1 MRQHTATEAREARR
15 TDRQAL
21 DSVHSRHDEGD
32 GDADAWPDDTGP
44 AMRLVGAWKH
54 AIARNEHDL
63 LRLGGACVALDLLGG
78 LSACFAPLL
87 STLFTI
93 ARIGALAIFVPG
105 VLRLLAIRHADRPDA
120 ELLKAI
126 AIAIG
131 VAAVYF
137 AVRTYVVVEVC
148 RL

>member
-1 MRQHTATEAREARR
+1 
-15 TDRQAL
+15 
-21 DSVHSRHDEGD
+21 
-32 GDADAWPDDTGP
+32 
-44 AMRLVGAWKH
+44 MRLVSAWKH

-63 LRLGGACVALDLLGG
+63 LRLGAACAALDLLAA

-87 STLFTI
+87 TTLFAL
-93 ARIGALAIFVPG
+93 ARIGALVIFVPAT
-105 VLRLLAIRHADRPDA
+105 LRLLAIRHADRPDA

-148 RL
+148 AL

>member
-1 MRQHTATEAREARR
+1 MRQHGATDARDARR
-15 TDRQAL
+15 TDRHAL
-21 DSVHSRHDEGD
+21 DSVQPRHDESGD
-32 GDADAWPDDTGP
+32 DADASPDDTGP
-44 AMRLVGAWKH
+44 ARRLVAAWKH

-63 LRLGGACVALDLLGG
+63 LRLGGACVAFDLLAG

-87 STLFTI
+87 TSLFGL
-93 ARIGALAIFVPG
+93 ARLGALAIFVPSI
-105 VLRLLAIRHADRPDA
+105 LRLLALRHADRPDA

-131 VAAVYF
+131 VGAAYF
-137 AVRTYVVVEVC
+137 AVRTYVVVDMC